1 MKKSVRL
8 LAMLLCVLF
17 AAVGAYPFLII
28 TSAVGMVSVLR
39 RGRARDRG
47 NNE

>member
-1 MKKSVRL
+1 MTRERL
-8 LAMLLCVLF
+8 FTAMLLFVLF
-17 AAVGAYPFLII
+17 AAVGAYPFLLI
-28 TSAVGMVSVLR
+28 TSAVGMISVLR